1 MMVGA
6 FVCCNGLLGTETRIN
21 RLNVNVTRINA
32 RHVGGNTVG
41 VFLDERR
48 AVLIEIAGRR
58 QTKEGTVPRARDSLP
73 PRSMLTK
80 LSCDVARR
88 LLTMLERHAA
98 AIQDVSCHVP
108 NDSLASFERDVNTI
122 AQDALEQYVDHDHWF
137 SRKVAEGLATLDRG
151 ESVLHE
157 DVQQRIERLFRG

>member
-1 MMVGA
+1 MQRG
-6 FVCCNGLLGTETRIN
+6 FVCCNGVLGTETRIN

-41 VFLDERR
+41 VFVAERR
-48 AVLIEIAGRR
+48 AVVIEIAGRR
-58 QTKEGTVPRARDSLP
+58 RTKDGTVPRALDSRP

-98 AIQDVSCHVP
+98 AIQDDSCHVP
-108 NDSLASFERDVNTI
+108 NDSLASFDRDVNTI
-122 AQDALEQYVDHDHWF
+122 AQDALEQYVDHDHWS

-151 ESVLHE
+151 ESVLDE